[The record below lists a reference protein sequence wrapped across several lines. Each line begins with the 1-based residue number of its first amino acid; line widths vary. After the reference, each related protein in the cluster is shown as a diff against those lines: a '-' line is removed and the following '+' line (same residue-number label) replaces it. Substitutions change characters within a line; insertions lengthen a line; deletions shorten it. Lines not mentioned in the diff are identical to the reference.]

1 MKDAKTK
8 LNILDDASSANSART
23 APAVS
28 QIGTADNIAF
38 EIEVVSDV
46 ICPWCWVGKRRLE
59 KAITLLGTDAKV
71 TVTWR
76 PFQLNPSMP
85 KAGIDRNEYRRAKF
99 GSLERSKE
107 LDARLTAVGAT
118 EGIEFRLDRI
128 QRTPNTLDA
137 HRLIWLAQKHGKQ
150 DAVVEA
156 LFKAYFVD
164 GVDVGD
170 PKNLVTIAISAGI
183 EKALA
188 EKMLATDEGLRAVV
202 AEEEG
207 FKAIGIDGV
216 PGFVVNGQFLFSGAA
231 DPQVMAEAFRH
242 ATHPMTKAEAD
253 DAYEIELFDVSEE
266 GPTNAIK
273 GYPI

>member
-1 MKDAKTK
+1 MTRSGKDRVVNPAKMK
-8 LNILDDASSANSART
+8 LNILGDRSSANSSRT
-23 APAVS
+23 ALAVS
-28 QIGTADNIAF
+28 QIGNAVKLAF

-107 LDARLTAVGAT
+107 LDARLTAVGMT
-118 EGIEFRLDRI
+118 EGIEFHLDRI
-128 QRTPNTLDA
+128 KRTPNTLDA

-170 PKNLVTIAISAGI
+170 PKNLVGIAVSAGI
-183 EKALA
+183 ERALA
-188 EKMLATDEGLRAVV
+188 AVDILIVWTTIIWCAVAIWPHCRWVAVAQVPYFVWVSIATVLQMSITAM
-202 AEEEG
+202 
-207 FKAIGIDGV
+207 
-216 PGFVVNGQFLFSGAA
+216 NS
-231 DPQVMAEAFRH
+231 
-242 ATHPMTKAEAD
+242 
-253 DAYEIELFDVSEE
+253 
-266 GPTNAIK
+266 
-273 GYPI
+273 

>member
-1 MKDAKTK
+1 MTRSGKDRVVNPAKMK
-8 LNILDDASSANSART
+8 LNILGDRSSANSSRT
-23 APAVS
+23 ALAVS
-28 QIGTADNIAF
+28 QIGNAVKLAF

-107 LDARLTAVGAT
+107 LDARLTAVGMT
-118 EGIEFRLDRI
+118 EGIEFHLDRI
-128 QRTPNTLDA
+128 KRTPNTLDA

-164 GVDVGD
+164 GVDVGER
-170 PKNLVTIAISAGI
+170 KNLVDIAVSAGI
-183 EKALA
+183 EKALV
-188 EKMLATDEGLRAVV
+188 EKMLTTDEGLREVV
-202 AEEEG
+202 AEEKR
-207 FKAIGIDGV
+207 FKAMGIDGV

-231 DPQVMAEAFRH
+231 EPQVMVEAFLQ
-242 ATHPMTKAEAD
+242 AA
-253 DAYEIELFDVSEE
+253 S
-266 GPTNAIK
+266 PTTR
-273 GYPI
+273 